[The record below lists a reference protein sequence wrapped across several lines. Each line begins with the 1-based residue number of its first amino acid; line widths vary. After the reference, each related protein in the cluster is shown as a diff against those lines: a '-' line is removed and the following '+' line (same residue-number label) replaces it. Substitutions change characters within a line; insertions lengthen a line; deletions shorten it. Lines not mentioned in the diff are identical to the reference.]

1 MNGKIWKKVGPLYF
15 LLSRK
20 VFIFIFRYF
29 YIVAEEIWLKRL
41 AKLRRWIA
49 ILTIHNKLTKNG
61 NFWNFS
67 VQTSYG
73 AITEKFVCL
82 TFKMAAITRERS
94 MEKCSIEAYKRVY
107 DRLFWHKYVL
117 KKLLKVAAIVNFN
130 WKTFY
135 RSL

>member
-1 MNGKIWKKVGPLYF
+1 MDSDNPIRSRGGRVNEKIWKKVGPLYF

-49 ILTIHNKLTKNG
+49 VLTIHNKLTKNG

-94 MEKCSIEAYKRVY
+94 IVRTTWRKKVIWSI
-107 DRLFWHKYVL
+107 L
-117 KKLLKVAAIVNFN
+117 KIDVFHSKL
-130 WKTFY
+130 
-135 RSL
+135 